1 MIVTV
6 SPTSRSGSESLAHEL
21 AATFGQSQTSYT
33 AAKRERERENRQP
46 LKSAIIRSVKL
57 KPYIHL
63 KAVSSHLRLEPFL
76 RI

>member
-33 AAKRERERENRQP
+33 AAKRGEKREREKKNKQP
-46 LKSAIIRSVKL
+46 LKSTIIRSVKL
-57 KPYIHL
+57 KPCNHL
-63 KAVSSHLRLEPFL
+63 KAVSHL
-76 RI
+76 I